1 MRVHHIQNVKTAINY
16 LTDVRKV
23 QYEEREGGR
32 REGGRE
38 GRREAR
44 MEGSKD
50 EKCLVK

>member
-23 QYEEREGGR
+23 QYEERER
-32 REGGRE
+32 EEGGRE
-38 GRREAR
+38 GT
-44 MEGSKD
+44 KD

>member
-23 QYEEREGGR
+23 QYEER

-38 GRREAR
+38 EGGREVR
-44 MEGSKD
+44 MRNA
-50 EKCLVK
+50 

>member
-23 QYEEREGGR
+23 QYEER
-32 REGGRE
+32 REGGR
-38 GRREAR
+38 
-44 MEGSKD
+44 EGSKD